1 MQHGASLVEAR
12 GLSFSE
18 AHGILVARP
27 GIKLASSALQG
38 RFLTTGPPGKS
49 LSEYLKNKILI
60 QGIGYTGAARG
71 LSANKRH
78 LGNPE
83 INKSRCG
90 GFPGLKG
97 AGDGV
102 RPARV

>member
-1 MQHGASLVEAR
+1 MD
-12 GLSFSE
+12 
-18 AHGILVARP
+18 RP
-27 GIKLASSALQG
+27 GPEIKPVSSALQG

-49 LSEYLKNKILI
+49 LFEHLKNQILI

-83 INKSRCG
+83 INKSRRG
-90 GFPGLKG
+90 GSPGLKG
-97 AGDGV
+97 TGDGV
-102 RPARV
+102 MPARA